1 VSDFLA
7 RLLERG
13 RSTIADARARGPFV
27 TPKPRPAVEAEL
39 PTPEASPSP
48 EDPPRVADATQ
59 PLAARPPQERE
70 QPRRESKAPRL
81 EPSRAEPPIAMPL
94 APGAEHDWRP
104 GGPESSI
111 TRGPGTPARSAPL
124 RDAGI
129 RATTS
134 ASFKPQDRRRPAAP
148 DARRGP
154 VAIQP
159 EQPRVDHPGPPKP
172 VPATEDA
179 IARWRDLGQRLL
191 VAHPPAASRDAVANR
206 EPGRI
211 DRDTRA
217 AGPAPKPPAA
227 MDAPAVASPMPEA
240 PAQPSAQPAATKS
253 PRAPE
258 LNTGVAAPSSRR
270 SDVASR
276 APRIGQRE
284 IVIQNLEVTVF
295 ASEPAR
301 HERGAPPRTE
311 ASRRAPPSAGAWS
324 VSARHFLG
332 RT

>member
-1 VSDFLA
+1 MPRMRPRILGAVPRRERAVLGVREPTRRARPTSPPAESALPLAAERNPRVHAGSARALRRGARSETGAGFVSDFLA

-59 PLAARPPQERE
+59 PLAARPPRERE

-104 GGPESSI
+104 GGPESSN

-159 EQPRVDHPGPPKP
+159 EQPR
-172 VPATEDA
+172 
-179 IARWRDLGQRLL
+179 
-191 VAHPPAASRDAVANR
+191 
-206 EPGRI
+206 
-211 DRDTRA
+211 
-217 AGPAPKPPAA
+217 
-227 MDAPAVASPMPEA
+227 
-240 PAQPSAQPAATKS
+240 
-253 PRAPE
+253 
-258 LNTGVAAPSSRR
+258 
-270 SDVASR
+270 
-276 APRIGQRE
+276 
-284 IVIQNLEVTVF
+284 
-295 ASEPAR
+295 
-301 HERGAPPRTE
+301 
-311 ASRRAPPSAGAWS
+311 
-324 VSARHFLG
+324 
-332 RT
+332 